1 MQPTEQI
8 KQNSHND
15 QLLVIRWPIACPVA
29 PEGDSSPC
37 LGAGAFLVWVH
48 ESKLAGKTK
57 YAVSSYFYISLY
69 VRKQSSVLF
78 PAPQPGE
85 VGETGSRCRERQKEG
100 RSKRSRKN
108 NKKNPNTASLC
119 SVKQYILEK
128 TQSTPQVFLSRDIQQ
143 SQELIAFFCNIQML
157 LHLQSYKKNPTKQPL
172 HLLFA

>member
-108 NKKNPNTASLC
+108 NKKNPKHCFTLLCKTVHLGKNTIHSPSL
-119 SVKQYILEK
+119 SLQGYTTVSGIN
-128 TQSTPQVFLSRDIQQ
+128 SIFLQHSNAAA
-143 SQELIAFFCNIQML
+143 LTVL
-157 LHLQSYKKNPTKQPL
+157 
-172 HLLFA
+172 